1 MKSFKRY
8 ITEVATFTAKNFP
21 RDVVG
26 NEKFSGSGERTTYVP
41 TTSANTFKW
50 KDGFPISKDTYV
62 YNKDG
67 KQIKKLNKGAIIH
80 FTYPAKLHRALDIGL
95 KGAGIYAEIST
106 KSHTSDSEGFI
117 SISSVIKPAGGAQ
130 NRVASG
136 SATQDLIAQKVEDIA
151 FKLGKNYE
159 FVSTARI
166 GSTAPDLIVTIDGK
180 QIQFEIK
187 GTNSAIAPVTFFDKS
202 VNRRSPPPR
211 VIEDIAKVYI
221 SNLKLVGKPIS
232 RLMTN
237 MRIEQN
243 FVGLIDF
250 YNQYDKK
257 VGLAG
262 DKGVSKS
269 GFLPTQFTT
278 QEKSILSDMRKV
290 IIDHFKE
297 GGDNYFIIH
306 NRSND
311 NLQMYF
317 TGLGENVLK
326 LPSLPDF
333 KSFAL
338 QTYGG
343 ASSGSTRV
351 GLKIKL

>member
-1 MKSFKRY
+1 MKSFIRY

-26 NEKFSGSGERTTYVP
+26 NERFSGAGERTTYVP
-41 TTSANTFKW
+41 TSSANTFKW
-50 KDGFPISKDTYV
+50 KDGFPLSKDTYI
-62 YNKDG
+62 YDKNG
-67 KQIKKLNKGAIIH
+67 KQIKRLNKGTIVH
-80 FTYPAKLHRALDIGL
+80 FTYPAKLYKSSEIDIRA
-95 KGAGIYAEIST
+95 AGTYAEVST
-106 KSHTSDSEGFI
+106 RGHNSDPEGFI
-117 SISSVIKPAGGAQ
+117 PISSVIKPAGGAQ
-130 NRVASG
+130 NRVSAG
-136 SATQDLIAQKVEDIA
+136 SATQDLVAQKVEEIA
-151 FKLGKNYE
+151 FNLKKNYE
-159 FVSTARI
+159 FISTARI
-166 GSTAPDLIVTIDGK
+166 GSTAPDLIVSIDGK
-180 QIQFEIK
+180 KIQFEIK
-187 GTNSAIAPVTFFDKS
+187 GTNSTTAPVTFFDKS
-202 VNRRSPPPR
+202 VNRRSPPPT
-211 VIEDIAKVYI
+211 VIEDIAKVYLN
-221 SNLKLVGKPIS
+221 NLKLAGKPIS
-232 RLMTN
+232 TLMKN
-237 MRIEQN
+237 MGFKQN
-243 FVGLIDF
+243 FVGIIDF

-269 GFLPTQFTT
+269 GFLPMEFTT
-278 QEKSILSDMRKV
+278 KERVILTEMRRV

-297 GGDNYFIIH
+297 GGDNYFVIH

-311 NLQMYF
+311 SLQMYF

-326 LPSLPDF
+326 LPELPEF

>member
-1 MKSFKRY
+1 MRSFKRY

-26 NEKFSGSGERTTYVP
+26 NEKFSGAGERTTYTP
-41 TTSANTFKW
+41 TSSGNTFKW
-50 KDGFPISKDTYV
+50 KDGFPLSKDTYIH
-62 YNKDG
+62 NKDG
-67 KQIKKLNKGAIIH
+67 KQVRKLNKGDTVH
-80 FTYPAKLHRALDIGL
+80 FTYPSKLHRAADIGL
-95 KGAGIYAEIST
+95 KGLGTYAEIST
-106 KSHTSDSEGFI
+106 RSHTSEPEGFV
-117 SISSVIKPAGGAQ
+117 SIASVIKPAGSAQ

-136 SATQDLIAQKVEDIA
+136 SATQNLIAQKVEDIA

-166 GSTAPDLIVTIDGK
+166 GSTAPDLIVSIDGK
-180 QIQFEIK
+180 KIQFEIK
-187 GTNSAIAPVTFFDKS
+187 GTNSKSAPVTFFDKS
-202 VNRRSPPPR
+202 VNRRSPPPD

-221 SNLKLVGKPIS
+221 SNLKFVGKPIS
-232 RLMTN
+232 RLMSN
-237 MRIEQN
+237 MSIKQN

-250 YNQYDKK
+250 YRQYDTK

-262 DKGVSKS
+262 DKGASKS

-278 QEKSILSDMRKV
+278 NERAILSDMRRV

-297 GGDNYFIIH
+297 GGDNYFVIH
-306 NRSND
+306 NRTND
-311 NLQMYF
+311 DLQMFF
-317 TGLGENVLK
+317 TGLGENILK
-326 LPSLPDF
+326 LPDLPEF